1 MIRTEIYIEDNAI
14 DLLKDIGTDFTYTI
28 DDVRDFGSRNTSFS
42 RTISIPAT
50 AKNNQILGF
59 AFDLGMAHEHN
70 MDLPN
75 VATNFTPSQAA
86 KCEVYI
92 DKIQIF
98 KGVIRILEIVM
109 NKGIIE
115 YQCAVF
121 GELSGFITELGNKR
135 LEDLDFSEYNHTW
148 NVTSITN
155 SWNTINGSGYYYP
168 LIDYGNVSTNKD
180 DFEVTTFRPALFV
193 KEYIEKIFEGTSY
206 NLNCDFFNTDLFK
219 TLIIPNNSQGIQGTN
234 DRFILGTIN
243 ATKTILNSNTPTAR
257 NANLS
262 FDNTTLLNFTENA
275 GKSIFTYTDG
285 TKTVNAL
292 ATITGIYQTDAA
304 SSITATLY
312 VAGVAVQTLTVNT
325 FSANNPFTFN
335 INWTGNIAITN
346 EVRIELS
353 VPGTANTY
361 IVNVSSANFTFTQL
375 AAQLTTVAYNGTV
388 SMNNNLPKGIFQKD
402 FFLSICKMFNLYVY
416 QDNIND
422 KQINI
427 APYIDFYSDAVTNSL
442 DWSQKVDT
450 SSTMSIKPMSQL
462 NARYYAYRYTDDS
475 DYYNENY
482 KKKYGQSYGDYL
494 YDSEFDFVKDTAYT
508 QIIFAPTIL
517 TQPTNHGHTDKYF
530 SVIYKLSN
538 YNTQE
543 DPMDS
548 VIRILSA
555 KKLSIAHTW
564 HIKSATG
571 GGGGGGGTNLIN
583 LNTYGYAGHLDDP
596 TNPTFDLNF
605 GAPKELQFPATTYPT
620 NNLFNT
626 YHKPY
631 ILEITDME
639 SKLLTCRVYLTAVD
653 IYNLDFS
660 KYIWINGVLF
670 RLNRIDSYDP
680 TDYRTT
686 LVNLLKVINTN

>member
-1 MIRTEIYIEDNAI
+1 MIRTEIYIEDQLI

-50 AKNNQILGF
+50 ATNNKILGF
-59 AFDLGMAHEHN
+59 AFDMGMAHEHN

-75 VATNFTPSQAA
+75 VSTNFTPSQAA

-121 GELSGFITELGNKR
+121 GELGGFITELGNRR

-148 NVTSITN
+148 NVTSIQN

-168 LIDYGNVSTNKD
+168 LIDYGDVSTNKD
-180 DFEVTTFRPALFV
+180 DFHVSTFRPALYA

-206 NLNCDFFNTDLFK
+206 SLNCDFFNTDFFK
-219 TLIIPNNSQGIQGTN
+219 KLIIPNNSQGIQGTN
-234 DRFILGTIN
+234 DRFILGTIS
-243 ATKTILNSNTPTAR
+243 ATKNVLNSNTPTAR

-262 FDNTTLLNFTENA
+262 FDSTTLLNFTENA

-285 TKTVNAL
+285 TKTIRAL

-312 VAGVAVQTLTVNT
+312 VAGVVAQTLVINT

-335 INWTGNIAITN
+335 IDWTGEIANTN
-346 EVRIELS
+346 QVRIELS
-353 VPGTANTY
+353 VPVTANTY
-361 IVNVSSANFTFTQL
+361 IVNVSNANFTFTQL
-375 AAQLTTVAYNGTV
+375 AAQLATVAYNGTV

-427 APYIDFYSDAVTNSL
+427 APYIDFYSDAVTNSV
-442 DWSQKVDT
+442 DWSQKIDT
-450 SSTMSIKPMSQL
+450 GSTMSIKPMSQL
-462 NARYYAYRYTDDS
+462 NARYYAYKYTPDT
-475 DYYNENY
+475 DYYNDNY
-482 KKKYGQSYGDYL
+482 LKKYGQTYGDYL
-494 YDSEFDFVKDTAYT
+494 YDSEFDFVKDTAST
-508 QIIFAPTIL
+508 QIIFAPSVL
-517 TQPTNHGHTDKYF
+517 YQPTGHGHSDKYYTTIF
-530 SVIYKLSN
+530 KLSN
-538 YNTQE
+538 NNTQE

-548 VIRILSA
+548 VIRILMA
-555 KKLSIAHTW
+555 KKLNIAHAW
-564 HIKSATG
+564 KIQQD
-571 GGGGGGGTNLIN
+571 GGGTLAT

-596 TNPTFDLNF
+596 TNPTVDINF
-605 GAPKELQFPATTYPT
+605 GAPKELQFPASTYPT

-626 YHKPY
+626 YNLPY

-639 SKLLTCRVYLTAVD
+639 SKLLACRVYLTAVD

-670 RLNRIDSYDP
+670 RLNKIESYDP
-680 TDYRTT
+680 TAYRTT

>member
-1 MIRTEIYIEDNAI
+1 MIRTEIYIEDQLI

-28 DDVRDFGSRNTSFS
+28 DDVREFGSRNTSFS

-50 AKNNQILGF
+50 ATNNKILGF
-59 AFDLGMAHEHN
+59 AFDLGTSTEYNA
-70 MDLPN
+70 DLPN
-75 VATNFTPSQAA
+75 VNANFTPAQAA
-86 KCEVYI
+86 KCEVFI

-109 NKGIIE
+109 NKGITE

-121 GELSGFITELGNKR
+121 GELGGFITELGNRR

-148 NVTSITN
+148 NVTSIQN

-168 LIDYGNVSTNKD
+168 LIDYGDVSTNKD
-180 DFEVTTFRPALFV
+180 DFHVSTFRPALYA

-206 NLNCDFFNTDLFK
+206 SLNCDFFNTDFFK
-219 TLIIPNNSQGIQGTN
+219 KLIIPNNSQGIQGTN
-234 DRFILGTIN
+234 DRFILGTIS
-243 ATKTILNSNTPTAR
+243 ATKNVLNSNTPTAR

-262 FDNTTLLNFTENA
+262 FDSTTLLNFTENA

-285 TKTVNAL
+285 AKTVRAL
-292 ATITGIYQTDAA
+292 ATITGVYQTDAA

-312 VAGVAVQTLTVNT
+312 VAGVAVQTLVVNT

-335 INWTGNIAITN
+335 IDWTGEIANTN
-346 EVRIELS
+346 QVRIELS
-353 VPGTANTY
+353 VPVTANTY
-361 IVNVSSANFTFTQL
+361 IVNVSNANFTFTQL
-375 AAQLTTVAYNGTV
+375 AAQLATVAYNGTV

-427 APYIDFYSDAVTNSL
+427 APYIDFYSDAVTNSI
-442 DWSQKVDT
+442 DWSQKIDT
-450 SSTMSIKPMSQL
+450 GSTMSIKPMSQL
-462 NARYYAYRYTDDS
+462 NARYYAYKYTPDT
-475 DYYNENY
+475 DYYNDNY
-482 KKKYGQSYGDYL
+482 LKKYGQTYGDYL
-494 YDSEFDFVKDTAYT
+494 YDSEFDFVKDTAST
-508 QIIFAPTIL
+508 QIIFAPSIL
-517 TQPTNHGHTDKYF
+517 FQPTGHGHADKYYTTIF
-530 SVIYKLSN
+530 KLSN
-538 YNTQE
+538 NNTQE

-548 VIRILSA
+548 VIRILMA
-555 KKLSIAHTW
+555 KKLSIAHSW
-564 HIKSATG
+564 HIRSGSGSGGILATL
-571 GGGGGGGTNLIN
+571 T
-583 LNTYGYAGHLDDP
+583 TYGYAGHLDDP
-596 TNPTFDLNF
+596 TNPTVDINF
-605 GAPKELQFPATTYPT
+605 GAPKELQFPASTYPT

-626 YHKPY
+626 YNLPY
-631 ILEITDME
+631 ILEITNIE

-653 IYNLDFS
+653 VYNLDFS

-670 RLNRIDSYDP
+670 RLNKIESYDP
-680 TDYRTT
+680 TAYRTT

>member
-1 MIRTEIYIEDNAI
+1 MIRTEIYIEDQLI

-50 AKNNQILGF
+50 ATNNKILGF
-59 AFDLGMAHEHN
+59 AFDMGMAHEHN

-75 VATNFTPSQAA
+75 VSTNFTPSQAA

-121 GELSGFITELGNKR
+121 GELGGFITELGNRR

-148 NVTSITN
+148 NVTSIQN

-168 LIDYGNVSTNKD
+168 LIDYGDVSTNKD
-180 DFEVTTFRPALFV
+180 DFHVSTFRPALYA

-206 NLNCDFFNTDLFK
+206 SLNCDFFNTDFFK
-219 TLIIPNNSQGIQGTN
+219 KLIIPNNSQGIQGTN
-234 DRFILGTIN
+234 DRFILGTIS
-243 ATKTILNSNTPTAR
+243 ATKNVLNSNTPTAR

-262 FDNTTLLNFTENA
+262 FDSTTLLNFTENA

-285 TKTVNAL
+285 TKTVRAL

-312 VAGVAVQTLTVNT
+312 VAGVVAQTLVINT

-335 INWTGNIAITN
+335 IDWTGEIANTN
-346 EVRIELS
+346 QVRIELS
-353 VPGTANTY
+353 VPVTANTY
-361 IVNVSSANFTFTQL
+361 IVNVSNANFTFTQL
-375 AAQLTTVAYNGTV
+375 AAQLATVAYNGTV
-388 SMNNNLPKGIFQKD
+388 SMNSNLPKGIFQKD

-427 APYIDFYSDAVTNSL
+427 APYIDFYSDAVTNSV
-442 DWSQKVDT
+442 DWSQKIDT
-450 SSTMSIKPMSQL
+450 GSTMSIKPMSQL
-462 NARYYAYRYTDDS
+462 NARYYAYKYTPDT
-475 DYYNENY
+475 DYYNDNY
-482 KKKYGQSYGDYL
+482 LKKYGQTYGDYL
-494 YDSEFDFVKDTAYT
+494 YDSEFDFVKDTAST
-508 QIIFAPTIL
+508 QIIFAPSIL
-517 TQPTNHGHTDKYF
+517 YQPTGHGHTDKYYTTIF
-530 SVIYKLSN
+530 KLSN
-538 YNTQE
+538 NNTQE

-548 VIRILSA
+548 VIRILMA
-555 KKLSIAHTW
+555 KKLNIAHAW
-564 HIKSATG
+564 KIQQD
-571 GGGGGGGTNLIN
+571 GGGTLAT

-596 TNPTFDLNF
+596 TNPTVDINF
-605 GAPKELQFPATTYPT
+605 GAPKELQFPASTYPT

-626 YHKPY
+626 YNLPY

-639 SKLLTCRVYLTAVD
+639 SKLLACRVYLTAVD

-670 RLNRIDSYDP
+670 RLNKIESYDP
-680 TDYRTT
+680 TAYRTT

>member
-1 MIRTEIYIEDNAI
+1 MIRTEIYIEDNVI
-14 DLLKDIGTDFTYTI
+14 DLIKDIGTDFTYTI

-50 AKNNQILGF
+50 AKNNKILGF

-109 NKGIIE
+109 NKGVIE

-121 GELSGFITELGNKR
+121 GELGGFITELGNKR

-148 NVTSITN
+148 NVTTIQN
-155 SWNTINGSGYYYP
+155 SWDTINGSGYYYP
-168 LIDYGNVSTNKD
+168 LIDYGDVSTGKD
-180 DFEVTTFRPALFV
+180 DFHVSAFRPALYV

-206 NLNCDFFNTDLFK
+206 SLNCDFFNTDFFK
-219 TLIIPNNSQGIQGTN
+219 KLIIPNNSQGIQGTN

-262 FDNTTLLNFTENA
+262 FDSTTLLNFTENA

-292 ATITGIYQTDAA
+292 ASITGIYQTDAA

-335 INWTGNIAITN
+335 IDWTGAIANTN
-346 EVRIELS
+346 QVRIELS
-353 VPGTANTY
+353 VPVTANTY
-361 IVNVSSANFTFTQL
+361 IVNVSNANFTFTQL
-375 AAQLTTVAYNGTV
+375 AAQLTSVAYNGTV
-388 SMNNNLPKGIFQKD
+388 SMNANLPKGIFQKD
-402 FFLSICKMFNLYVY
+402 FFLSVCKMFNLYVY

-427 APYIDFYSDAVTNSL
+427 APYIDFYSDAVTNSI
-442 DWSQKVDT
+442 DWSQKIDT
-450 SSTMSIKPMSQL
+450 GSTMSIKPMSQL
-462 NARYYAYRYTDDS
+462 NARYYAYKYTDDS

-482 KKKYGQSYGDYL
+482 KKKYGQSYGDFI
-494 YDSEFDFVKDTAYT
+494 YDSEFDFVKDTAST
-508 QIIFAPTIL
+508 QIIFAPTVIVL
-517 TQPTNHGHTDKYF
+517 HSGQDKYH
-530 SVIYKLSN
+530 SSIYKLSN
-538 YNTQE
+538 NNTTE

-548 VIRILSA
+548 VIRILMA
-555 KKLSIAHTW
+555 KKI
-564 HIKSATG
+564 TG
-571 GGGGGGGTNLIN
+571 VSSWKIQQDGGGTLATIT
-583 LNTYGYAGHLDDP
+583 TYGYAGHLDDP
-596 TNPTFDLNF
+596 ANPTVDLNF
-605 GAPKELQFPATTYPT
+605 GAPKELQFPASIYPT

-626 YHKPY
+626 YNKPY

-639 SKLLTCRVYLTAVD
+639 SKLLSCRVYLTAVD

-670 RLNRIDSYDP
+670 RLNKIESYDP
-680 TDYRTT
+680 TDYNTT
-686 LVNLLKVINTN
+686 QVNLLKVINTN

>member
-1 MIRTEIYIEDNAI
+1 MIRTEIYIEDQLI

-50 AKNNQILGF
+50 ATNNKILGF
-59 AFDLGMAHEHN
+59 AFDMGMAHEHN

-75 VATNFTPSQAA
+75 VSTNFTPSQAA

-121 GELSGFITELGNKR
+121 GELGGFITELGNRR

-148 NVTSITN
+148 NVTSIQN

-168 LIDYGNVSTNKD
+168 LIDYGDVSTNKD
-180 DFEVTTFRPALFV
+180 DFHVSTFRPALYA

-206 NLNCDFFNTDLFK
+206 SLNCDFFNTDFFK
-219 TLIIPNNSQGIQGTN
+219 KLIIPNNSQGIQGTN
-234 DRFILGTIN
+234 DRFILGTIS
-243 ATKTILNSNTPTAR
+243 ATKNVLNSNTPTAR

-262 FDNTTLLNFTENA
+262 FDSTTLLNFTENA

-285 TKTVNAL
+285 TKTVRAL

-312 VAGVAVQTLTVNT
+312 VAGVAVQTLVQNT
-325 FSANNPFTFN
+325 SSANNPFTFN
-335 INWTGNIAITN
+335 IDWTGDIVNTN
-346 EVRIELS
+346 QVRIELS
-353 VPGTANTY
+353 VPVTANTY
-361 IVNVSSANFTFTQL
+361 IVNVSNANFTFTQL
-375 AAQLTTVAYNGTV
+375 AAQLATVAYNGTV

-427 APYIDFYSDAVTNSL
+427 SPYIDFYSDAVTNSI
-442 DWSQKVDT
+442 DWSQKIDT
-450 SSTMSIKPMSQL
+450 GSTMSIKPMSQL
-462 NARYYAYRYTDDS
+462 NARYYAYKYTPDT
-475 DYYNENY
+475 DYYNDNY
-482 KKKYGQSYGDYL
+482 LKKYGQTYGDYL
-494 YDSEFDFVKDTAYT
+494 YDSEFDFVKDTAST
-508 QIIFAPTIL
+508 QIIFAPSIL
-517 TQPTNHGHTDKYF
+517 FQPTSHGHTDKYYTTIF
-530 SVIYKLSN
+530 KLSN
-538 YNTQE
+538 NNTQE

-548 VIRILSA
+548 VIRILMA
-555 KKLSIAHTW
+555 KKLNIAHAW
-564 HIKSATG
+564 KIQQD
-571 GGGGGGGTNLIN
+571 GGGTLAT

-596 TNPTFDLNF
+596 TNPTVDINF
-605 GAPKELQFPATTYPT
+605 GAPKELQFPASTYPT

-626 YHKPY
+626 YNLPY

-639 SKLLTCRVYLTAVD
+639 SKLLACRVYLTAVD

-670 RLNRIDSYDP
+670 RLNKIESYDP
-680 TDYRTT
+680 TAYRTT

>member
-1 MIRTEIYIEDNAI
+1 MISTEIYIEDQLI

-28 DDVRDFGSRNTSFS
+28 DDVREFGSKNTSFS

-50 AKNNQILGF
+50 ARNNKILGF
-59 AFDLGMAHEHN
+59 AFELNMHHDHN

-75 VATNFTPSQAA
+75 VNTNFTPAQAA

-98 KGVIRILEIVM
+98 KGVIRILEIVS
-109 NKGIIE
+109 NNNTTE

-121 GELSGFITELGNKR
+121 GELGGFITELGNRR

-148 NVTSITN
+148 NATAITN

-168 LIDYGNVSTNKD
+168 LIDYGNVSNNKD
-180 DFEVTTFRPALFV
+180 DFSVYTFRPALYV
-193 KEYIEKIFEGTSY
+193 KEYIEKIFEGTTYS
-206 NLNCDFFNTDLFK
+206 LNCDFFNTDFFK
-219 TLIIPNNSQGIQGTN
+219 KLIIPNNSQGIQGTN
-234 DRFILGTIN
+234 DRFILGTIS

-262 FDNTTLLNFTENA
+262 FDSTTLLNFTENA

-292 ATITGIYQTDAA
+292 ATITGVYQTDAA

-312 VAGVAVQTLTVNT
+312 VNGIAVQSLTQST

-335 INWTGNIAITN
+335 IDWTGEIANTN
-346 EVRIELS
+346 QVRIELS
-353 VPGTANTY
+353 VPVTANTY

-375 AAQLTTVAYNGTV
+375 AAQLTSVAYNGTV

-402 FFLSICKMFNLYVY
+402 FFLSVCKMFNLYVY
-416 QDNIND
+416 QDNINE

-442 DWSQKVDT
+442 DWSQKVDMNAT
-450 SSTMSIKPMSQL
+450 WSIKPMSQL
-462 NARYYAYRYTDDS
+462 NARYYAYKYTPDT
-475 DYYNENY
+475 DYYNDNY
-482 KKKYGQSYGDYL
+482 LKKYGQSYGDFI
-494 YDSEFDFVKDTAYT
+494 YDSEFDFVKDTAST
-508 QIIFAPTIL
+508 QIIFAPSVL
-517 TQPTNHGHTDKYF
+517 FQPQNHAHVDKYYTTIF
-530 SVIYKLSN
+530 KLSN
-538 YNTQE
+538 NNSQE
-543 DPMDS
+543 DSMDS
-548 VIRILSA
+548 VIRILMA

-564 HIKSATG
+564 HIKSGETG
-571 GGGGGGGTNLIN
+571 GGSNLAN
-583 LNTYGYAGHLDDP
+583 LNVYGYAGHLDDP
-596 TNPTFDLNF
+596 TNPTVDLNF
-605 GAPKELQFPATTYPT
+605 GPPKELQFPASIYPT

-626 YHKPY
+626 YNKPY

-639 SKLLTCRVYLTAVD
+639 SKLLTCRVYLNALD

-670 RLNRIDSYDP
+670 RLNKIESYDP
-680 TDYRTT
+680 TAYRTT
-686 LVNLLKVINTN
+686 MVNLLKVINTN

>member
-1 MIRTEIYIEDNAI
+1 MIRTEIYIEDQLI

-50 AKNNQILGF
+50 ATNNKILGF
-59 AFDLGMAHEHN
+59 AFDLGTSTEYNA
-70 MDLPN
+70 DLPN
-75 VATNFTPSQAA
+75 VNANFTPAQAA
-86 KCEVYI
+86 KCEVFI

-121 GELSGFITELGNKR
+121 GELGGFITELGNRR

-148 NVTSITN
+148 NVTSIQN

-180 DFEVTTFRPALFV
+180 DFSVYTFRPALYV

-206 NLNCDFFNTDLFK
+206 SLNCDFFNSDFFK
-219 TLIIPNNSQGIQGTN
+219 KLIIPNNSQGIQGTN
-234 DRFILGTIN
+234 DRFILGTIS

-285 TKTVNAL
+285 AKTVNAL
-292 ATITGIYQTDAA
+292 ATITGVYQTDAA

-312 VAGVAVQTLTVNT
+312 VAGVAVQTLVQNT
-325 FSANNPFTFN
+325 SSANNPFTFN
-335 INWTGNIAITN
+335 IDWTGEIANTN
-346 EVRIELS
+346 QVRIELS
-353 VPGTANTY
+353 VPVTANTY
-361 IVNVSSANFTFTQL
+361 IVNVSNANFTFTQL
-375 AAQLTTVAYNGTV
+375 AAQLATVAYNGTV

-427 APYIDFYSDAVTNSL
+427 APYIDFYSDAVTNSI
-442 DWSQKVDT
+442 DWSQKIDT
-450 SSTMSIKPMSQL
+450 GSTMSIKPMSQL
-462 NARYYAYRYTDDS
+462 NARYYAYKYTPDT
-475 DYYNENY
+475 DYYNDNY
-482 KKKYGQSYGDYL
+482 LKKYGQTYGDYL
-494 YDSEFDFVKDTAYT
+494 YDSEFDFVKDTAST
-508 QIIFAPTIL
+508 QIIFAPSVL
-517 TQPTNHGHTDKYF
+517 FQPQNHAHIDKYYTTIF
-530 SVIYKLSN
+530 KLSN
-538 YNTQE
+538 NNSQE
-543 DPMDS
+543 DSMDS
-548 VIRILSA
+548 VIRILMA

-564 HIKSATG
+564 HIKSGETG
-571 GGGGGGGTNLIN
+571 GGSNLAN
-583 LNTYGYAGHLDDP
+583 LNVYGYAGHLDDP
-596 TNPTFDLNF
+596 TNPTVDLNF
-605 GAPKELQFPATTYPT
+605 GAPKELQFPASIYPT

-626 YHKPY
+626 YNKPY

-639 SKLLTCRVYLTAVD
+639 SKLLACRVYLTTVD

-670 RLNRIDSYDP
+670 RLNKIESYDP
-680 TDYRTT
+680 TAYRTT

>member
-1 MIRTEIYIEDNAI
+1 MISTEIYIEDQLI

-28 DDVRDFGSRNTSFS
+28 DDVREFGSKNTSFS

-50 AKNNQILGF
+50 ARNNKILGF
-59 AFDLGMAHEHN
+59 AFELNMHHDHN

-75 VATNFTPSQAA
+75 VNTNFTPAQAA

-98 KGVIRILEIVM
+98 KGVIRILEIVS
-109 NKGIIE
+109 NNNTTE

-121 GELSGFITELGNKR
+121 GELGGFITELGNRR

-148 NVTSITN
+148 NVTAIQN
-155 SWNTINGSGYYYP
+155 SWDTINGSGYYYP
-168 LIDYGNVSTNKD
+168 LIDYGDVSTNKD
-180 DFEVTTFRPALFV
+180 DFHVSTFRPALYV
-193 KEYIEKIFEGTSY
+193 KEYIEKIFEGTTYS
-206 NLNCDFFNTDLFK
+206 LNCDFFNTDFFK
-219 TLIIPNNSQGIQGTN
+219 KLIIPNNSQGIQGTN
-234 DRFILGTIN
+234 DRFILGTIS

-262 FDNTTLLNFTENA
+262 FDSTTLLNFTENA

-292 ATITGIYQTDAA
+292 ATITGVYQTDAA

-312 VAGVAVQTLTVNT
+312 VNGIAVQSLTQST

-335 INWTGNIAITN
+335 IDWTGAIANTN

-353 VPGTANTY
+353 VPVTANTY

-375 AAQLTTVAYNGTV
+375 AAQLTSVAYNGTV

-402 FFLSICKMFNLYVY
+402 FFLSVCKMFNLYVY
-416 QDNIND
+416 QDNINE

-442 DWSQKVDT
+442 DWSQKVDMNAT
-450 SSTMSIKPMSQL
+450 WSIKPMSQL

-475 DYYNENY
+475 DYYNDNY
-482 KKKYGQSYGDYL
+482 KKKYGQSYGDFI
-494 YDSEFDFVKDTAYT
+494 YDSEFDFVKDTAST

-517 TQPTNHGHTDKYF
+517 TQPTGHGHADKYF

-538 YNTQE
+538 NNTQE

-548 VIRILSA
+548 VIRILMA
-555 KKLSIAHTW
+555 KKLSIAHSW
-564 HIKSATG
+564 YIRSGSGSGGILATL
-571 GGGGGGGTNLIN
+571 T
-583 LNTYGYAGHLDDP
+583 TYGYAGHLDDP
-596 TNPTFDLNF
+596 TNPTVDLNF
-605 GAPKELQFPATTYPT
+605 GPPKELQFPASIYPT

-626 YHKPY
+626 YNKPY

-639 SKLLTCRVYLTAVD
+639 SKLLTCRVYLNALD

-670 RLNRIDSYDP
+670 RLNKIESYDP
-680 TDYRTT
+680 TAYRTT
-686 LVNLLKVINTN
+686 MVNLLKVINTN

>member
-1 MIRTEIYIEDNAI
+1 MISTEIYIEDQLI

-28 DDVRDFGSRNTSFS
+28 DDVREFGSKNTSFS

-50 AKNNQILGF
+50 ARNNKILGF
-59 AFDLGMAHEHN
+59 AFELNMHHDHN

-75 VATNFTPSQAA
+75 VNTNFTPAQAA

-98 KGVIRILEIVM
+98 KGVIRILEIVS
-109 NKGIIE
+109 NNNTTE

-121 GELSGFITELGNKR
+121 GELGGFITELGNRR

-148 NVTSITN
+148 NVTAIQNSWDSIT
-155 SWNTINGSGYYYP
+155 GSGYYYP
-168 LIDYGNVSTNKD
+168 LIDYGDVSTNKD
-180 DFEVTTFRPALFV
+180 DFHVSTFRPALYV
-193 KEYIEKIFEGTSY
+193 KEYIEKIFEGTTYS
-206 NLNCDFFNTDLFK
+206 LNCDFFNTDFFK
-219 TLIIPNNSQGIQGTN
+219 KLIIPNNSQGIQGTN
-234 DRFILGTIN
+234 DRFILGTIS

-262 FDNTTLLNFTENA
+262 FDSTTLLNFTENA

-292 ATITGIYQTDAA
+292 ATITGVYQTDAA

-312 VAGVAVQTLTVNT
+312 VNGIAVQFLTQST

-335 INWTGNIAITN
+335 IDWTGAIANTN

-353 VPGTANTY
+353 VPVTANTY

-375 AAQLTTVAYNGTV
+375 AAQLTSVAYNGTV

-402 FFLSICKMFNLYVY
+402 FFLSVCKMFNLYVY
-416 QDNIND
+416 QDNINE

-442 DWSQKVDT
+442 DWSQKVDMNAT
-450 SSTMSIKPMSQL
+450 WSIKPMSQL

-475 DYYNENY
+475 DYYNDNY
-482 KKKYGQSYGDYL
+482 KKKYGQSYGDFI
-494 YDSEFDFVKDTAYT
+494 YDSEFDFVKDTAST

-517 TQPTNHGHTDKYF
+517 TQPTGHGHADKYF

-538 YNTQE
+538 NNTQE

-548 VIRILSA
+548 VIRILMA
-555 KKLSIAHTW
+555 KKLSIAHSW
-564 HIKSATG
+564 HIRSGSGSGGILATL
-571 GGGGGGGTNLIN
+571 T
-583 LNTYGYAGHLDDP
+583 TYGYAGHLDDP
-596 TNPTFDLNF
+596 TNPTIDLNF
-605 GAPKELQFPATTYPT
+605 GPPKELQFPASIYPT

-626 YHKPY
+626 YNKPY

-639 SKLLTCRVYLTAVD
+639 SKLLTCRVYLNALD

-670 RLNRIDSYDP
+670 RLNKIESYDP
-680 TDYRTT
+680 TAYRTT
-686 LVNLLKVINTN
+686 MVNLLKVINTN

>member
-1 MIRTEIYIEDNAI
+1 MIRTEIYIEDQLI

-50 AKNNQILGF
+50 ARNNKILGF
-59 AFDLGMAHEHN
+59 AFDLGMANEHN

-75 VATNFTPSQAA
+75 VNTNFTPSQAA

-98 KGVIRILEIVM
+98 KGVIRILEIIT
-109 NKGIIE
+109 NNGSTE

-121 GELSGFITELGNKR
+121 GELGGFITELGNKR

-148 NVTSITN
+148 NVTTIQN

-168 LIDYGNVSTNKD
+168 LIDYGDVSTNKD
-180 DFEVTTFRPALFV
+180 DFHVSTFRPALYV

-206 NLNCDFFNTDLFK
+206 TLNCEFFNTDFFK
-219 TLIIPNNSQGIQGTN
+219 KLIIPNNSQGIQGTN
-234 DRFILGTIN
+234 DQFILATIA

-257 NANLS
+257 NIDLP
-262 FDNTTLLNFTENA
+262 FDNTTLLNFTEN
-275 GKSIFTYTDG
+275 GSKSVFTYTDG
-285 TKTVNAL
+285 TKTVRAL
-292 ATITGIYQTDAA
+292 ASITGVYQTDAA

-312 VAGVAVQTLTVNT
+312 VAGVAVQTLTQNT
-325 FSANNPFTFN
+325 FSANNPYTFSFD
-335 INWTGNIAITN
+335 WTGNIANTN
-346 EVRIELS
+346 TVYINIS
-353 VPGTANTY
+353 VPATANTY
-361 IVNVSSANFTFTQL
+361 IVTVSSANFTFIQL

-402 FFLSICKMFNLYVY
+402 FFLSVCKMFNLYVY
-416 QDNIND
+416 QDNINE

-427 APYIDFYSDAVTNSL
+427 APFIDFYSDAVTNSL
-442 DWSQKVDT
+442 DWSQKIDMD
-450 SSTMSIKPMSQL
+450 STMSIKPMSQL
-462 NARYYAYRYTDDS
+462 NARYYAYKYTPDS
-475 DYYNENY
+475 DYYNDNY
-482 KKKYGQSYGDYL
+482 LKKYGQSYGDFI
-494 YDSEFDFVKDTAYT
+494 YDSEFDFVKDTAST
-508 QIIFAPTIL
+508 QIIFAPSVL
-517 TQPTNHGHTDKYF
+517 KLHSGQDKYHTD
-530 SVIYKLSN
+530 IYKLSN
-538 YNTQE
+538 NNTQE

-548 VIRILSA
+548 VIRILMA
-555 KKLSIAHTW
+555 KKF
-564 HIKSATG
+564 TG
-571 GGGGGGGTNLIN
+571 ISQWKIQEDGGGTLATI
-583 LNTYGYAGHLDDP
+583 TSYGYAGHLDDP
-596 TNPTFDLNF
+596 TNPTIDLNF
-605 GAPKELQFPATTYPT
+605 GAPKELQFPASTYPT

-639 SKLLTCRVYLTAVD
+639 SKLLTCRVYLNALD

-670 RLNRIDSYDP
+670 RLNKVESYDP
-680 TDYRTT
+680 TDFRTT
-686 LVNLLKVINTN
+686 QINLLKVINTN

>member
-1 MIRTEIYIEDNAI
+1 MIRTEIYIEDQLI

-50 AKNNQILGF
+50 ATNNKILGF
-59 AFDLGMAHEHN
+59 AFDMGMAHEHN

-75 VATNFTPSQAA
+75 VSTNFTPSQAA

-121 GELSGFITELGNKR
+121 GELGGFITELGNKR

-148 NVTSITN
+148 NVTTIEN

-168 LIDYGNVSTNKD
+168 LIDYGDVSTNKD
-180 DFEVTTFRPALFV
+180 DFSVYTFRPALYA

-206 NLNCDFFNTDLFK
+206 SLNCDFFNTDFFK
-219 TLIIPNNSQGIQGTN
+219 KLIIPNNSQGIQGTN
-234 DRFILGTIN
+234 DRFILGTISS
-243 ATKTILNSNTPTAR
+243 TKNVLNSNTPTAR

-262 FDNTTLLNFTENA
+262 FDSTTLLNFTENA

-285 TKTVNAL
+285 TKTVRAL
-292 ATITGIYQTDAA
+292 ATITGVYQTDAA

-312 VAGVAVQTLTVNT
+312 VAGVVVQTLVVNT

-335 INWTGNIAITN
+335 IDWTGEIANTN
-346 EVRIELS
+346 QVRIELS
-353 VPGTANTY
+353 VPVTANTY
-361 IVNVSSANFTFTQL
+361 IVNVSNANFTFTQL
-375 AAQLTTVAYNGTV
+375 AAQLATVAYNGTV
-388 SMNNNLPKGIFQKD
+388 SMNSNLPKGIFQKD

-427 APYIDFYSDAVTNSL
+427 APYIDFYSDAVTNSI
-442 DWSQKVDT
+442 DWSQKIDT
-450 SSTMSIKPMSQL
+450 GSTMSIKPMSQL
-462 NARYYAYRYTDDS
+462 NARYYAYKYTPDT
-475 DYYNENY
+475 DYYNDNY
-482 KKKYGQSYGDYL
+482 LKKYGQTYGDYL
-494 YDSEFDFVKDTAYT
+494 YDSQFDFVKDTAST
-508 QIIFAPTIL
+508 QIIFAPSVL
-517 TQPTNHGHTDKYF
+517 YQPNNHGHADKYYTTIF
-530 SVIYKLSN
+530 KLSN
-538 YNTQE
+538 NNTQE

-548 VIRILSA
+548 VIRILMA

-564 HIKSATG
+564 HIKSGETG
-571 GGGGGGGTNLIN
+571 GGSNLAN
-583 LNTYGYAGHLDDP
+583 LNVYGYAGHLDDP
-596 TNPTFDLNF
+596 TNPTVDINF
-605 GAPKELQFPATTYPT
+605 GAPKELQFPASTYPT

-626 YHKPY
+626 YNLPY

-639 SKLLTCRVYLTAVD
+639 SKLLACRVYLTAVD

-670 RLNRIDSYDP
+670 RLNKIESYDP
-680 TDYRTT
+680 TAYRTT